1 MSTRESD
8 TEAFARRLSGIR
20 EASGRSYGALARRV
34 GIGASTLHRYCSGH
48 SVPMEFAPVER
59 LARLCGCRG
68 EDLIALHRLWVLAD
82 AERGR
87 RAPAGPAPAPEPAP
101 APAPAPAREPEPEP
115 SREPATQAPPV
126 VDAAVPGTARRRRRW
141 YGAAAVALATA
152 LAALFT
158 LLAYEPLPP
167 DPDPEERR
175 TAAGKPGTAAV
186 PSADPGGAPPFT
198 VKTDA
203 HRWRYGCDHTYLV
216 GRAPAAVPPP
226 PAESDA
232 RPWAG
237 ALGAVHGGETLVQ
250 LTVQGTAEKA
260 VVLQALRVRVVARRA
275 PVQRNAYR
283 MYMGCG
289 GSLTPRMFEA
299 DLDRPRPI
307 ARPVAGNDS
316 GTEIPAVSFPYR
328 VSAKDPEILL
338 VSGSAARCDCDWYLE
353 LEWSSGDRS
362 GTTRIDDGGRPFRTS
377 GADGTLHDYDSTTRR
392 WVRAAPE
399 SP

>member
-20 EASGRSYGALARRV
+20 EASGRSYGALARRA

-87 RAPAGPAPAPEPAP
+87 RAPAAPEPEPAPEPAP
-101 APAPAPAREPEPEP
+101 APAP
-115 SREPATQAPPV
+115 SREPA
-126 VDAAVPGTARRRRRW
+126 VPRTARRRRRRW
-141 YGAAAVALATA
+141 YGAVAVALVTA

-158 LLAYEPLPP
+158 LLAYEPLPS
-167 DPDPEERR
+167 DPDPEGRR
-175 TAAGKPGTAAV
+175 TAAGRPAGDAV
-186 PSADPGGAPPFT
+186 PSAGAATPFT
-198 VKTDA
+198 VKTDS
-203 HRWRYGCDHTYLV
+203 HLWRYGCDHTYLV

-226 PAESDA
+226 PAESEA

-237 ALGAVHGGETLVQ
+237 ALGAVHGGDTLVR

-275 PVQRNAYR
+275 PVQHNAYR
-283 MYMGCG
+283 MSMGCG

-307 ARPVAGNDS
+307 ARPVAGDDS

-328 VSAKDPEILL
+328 VSAKDPEILT
-338 VSGSAARCDCDWYLE
+338 VSARAARCDCDWYLE

-377 GADGTLHDYDSTTRR
+377 GAAGTAHDYDIAARR
-392 WVRAAPE
+392 WVEVTPE